1 MKLLWRE
8 SICKYSEGERC
19 TFYNFYEKPFLSGDK
34 AVWFHDFLTETYEN
48 VFSASVFDLKSGVHE
63 RFSIKFKK
71 GKGVP
76 VAHCWKITERDGGY
90 FIDPYRYYRVIPSMV
105 AVMKDGKL
113 EFVPK
118 KEEDTRVRTCL
129 FFDGKTI
136 EKTPPS
142 AVTANK
148 MYSDQKVFE
157 FGNLRVKIAKNATRK
172 LECTNLET
180 GKTLWTFTFIG
191 YLYTDV
197 FEYDGI
203 IYFGTAGQGGRF
215 YGLNLLSGEVLHEIN
230 THGTTRFTRHNGKFY
245 FPAAGGELQEYD
257 PESKTSQYLSF
268 GKNTRAIDEVSMLV
282 ANGNLYAVVTEKIL
296 KNHEAYDFSLACV
309 QI

>member
-90 FIDPYRYYRVIPSMV
+90 FIDPFKYGSPERFNKYCM
-105 AVMKDGKL
+105 
-113 EFVPK
+113 
-118 KEEDTRVRTCL
+118 

-136 EKTPPS
+136 EKAPTS

-148 MYSDQKVFE
+148 IFSDQKVFE

-172 LECTNLET
+172 LECTNPET

-197 FEYDGI
+197 FEYDGV

-215 YGLNLLSGEVLHEIN
+215 YGLNLLRGEVLHEIN

-268 GKNTRAIDEVSMLV
+268 GKNTRASDEVSMLV
-282 ANGNLYAVVTEKIL
+282 ANGNLYAVVAEKVL
-296 KNHEAYDFSLACV
+296 KNQGVYDFSVACV

>member
-8 SICKYSEGERC
+8 PICKYSEGERC

-90 FIDPYRYYRVIPSMV
+90 FIDPFKYGSPERFNKYCM
-105 AVMKDGKL
+105 
-113 EFVPK
+113 
-118 KEEDTRVRTCL
+118 
-129 FFDGKTI
+129 FFDGKI
-136 EKTPPS
+136 IKKS
-142 AVTANK
+142 GRSTAERK
-148 MYSDQKVFE
+148 IFSDQKVFE

-215 YGLNLLSGEVLHEIN
+215 YGLNLLRGEVLHEIN

-268 GKNTRAIDEVSMLV
+268 GKNTRAIDDVAMLV
-282 ANGNLYAVVTEKIL
+282 ANGNLYVVVAEKVL
-296 KNHEAYDFSLACV
+296 KNQGAYDFSVACV